1 MCTAIVYQTRDRYAG
16 RTLDLTASYGESVV
30 VTPRNFPL
38 PFRHLPALRTHRALL
53 GVALVSRGYP
63 LYYDAVNDA
72 GLYMAGLRFP
82 GQAVYRPP
90 EPGADNAASFELIP
104 WVLGRCATA
113 AEARDLLARL
123 RVTDT
128 AFSPALPPAPL
139 HWLLSGRDGTLVL
152 EPGPEGLRVHED
164 PVGVLANI
172 PPFPSQLDHLAGFR
186 HLTREVPEDR
196 FAPGLALELQS
207 LGLGARGLPGDFSS
221 ASRFVRAAFV
231 AGNAVSGP
239 GEAESVSQLFHL
251 LDAVAVPRGCVR
263 GTDGAFEHTLYTAC
277 CNADRGRY
285 YYTTY
290 DCREV
295 TRVDLVQGRPDG
307 TQLAVFPLRRQPRTA
322 PEPDAEK
329 FSGPS

>member
-1 MCTAIVYQTRDRYAG
+1 MCTAIAYQTRDRYAG

-38 PFRHLPALRTHRALL
+38 PFRALPALRSHHALI

-63 LYYDAVNDA
+63 LYYDAVNDQ
-72 GLYMAGLRFP
+72 GLYMAGLRFA
-82 GQAVYRPP
+82 GSAVYLP
-90 EPGADNAASFELIP
+90 EEAGADNVASFELIP
-104 WVLGRCATA
+104 WVLGRCATVA
-113 AEARDLLARL
+113 QARDLLGRL
-123 RVTDT
+123 RLTDT
-128 AFSPALPPAPL
+128 PFSQALPPAPL
-139 HWLLSGRDGTLVL
+139 HWFLSGRDGAAVL
-152 EPGPEGLRVHED
+152 EPGPEGLRIYD
-164 PVGVLANI
+164 NPVGVLTNN
-172 PPFPSQLDHLAGFR
+172 PPFPSQLDHLAGFL
-186 HLTREVPEDR
+186 HLTREVPENR
-196 FAPGLALELQS
+196 FAPGLPLGLQS

-231 AGNAVSGP
+231 RWNAVSGP

-329 FSGPS
+329 FSDPS